1 MGKFHIIGTI
11 YGVFN
16 MKGMGLY
23 WNNMESDR
31 CTFQCDLSI
40 KAGWEGRC
48 WDCEFIGSS
57 TILRLKSSHV
67 LSKHVLISGPNYT
80 KKSISMLFQYWA
92 PQFMVPSIFRTKKVS
107 GQQKGF
113 VAPNL
118 SSKALGIWVCL
129 VGCLWIHLTSII
141 FRIKMVMNWREYQ

>member
-118 SSKALGIWVCL
+118 QYLPKPWEYGFVWWVASESIWQA
-129 VGCLWIHLTSII
+129 S
-141 FRIKMVMNWREYQ
+141 FSA